1 MNTAPA
7 EPDVESVARELESY
21 VSSHP
26 SAADTVE
33 GIARW
38 WLAGTEQPSLSRVEA
53 ALDLLVRRAVVARY
67 PLPDGRFIYQRG
79 PVRPSALS

>member
-1 MNTAPA
+1 V
-7 EPDVESVARELESY
+7 EPDVESLARELETY

-38 WLAGTEQPSLSRVEA
+38 WLARKEQPSLSRVEA
-53 ALDLLVRRAVVARY
+53 ALDQLVRRSVIARF
-67 PLPDGRFIYQRG
+67 PLPDGRFVYQR
-79 PVRPSALS
+79 VQ

>member
-1 MNTAPA
+1 MNTAPT

-21 VSSHP
+21 VASHP

-38 WLAGTEQPSLSRVEA
+38 WLAGMEQPSLSRVEA
-53 ALDLLVRRAVVARY
+53 ALDLLLRRAVVARY

-79 PVRPSALS
+79 SVPSARS